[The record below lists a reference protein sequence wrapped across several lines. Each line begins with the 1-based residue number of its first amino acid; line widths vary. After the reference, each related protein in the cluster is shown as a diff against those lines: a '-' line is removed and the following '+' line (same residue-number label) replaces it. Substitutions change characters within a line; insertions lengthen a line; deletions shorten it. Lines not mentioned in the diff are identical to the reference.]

1 MKFRRVLAFILAI
14 MVFSSVGAFA
24 AYNPPDSP
32 DASAYIAGYAARVIN
47 GGNGVLKVSFD
58 VTGTATMARI
68 GATTIYIYKS
78 NGTQVA
84 TIHSIDS
91 GRSGM
96 MASNTIYHG
105 DTESIY
111 VGAGSYYAV
120 VTFYAKNSSGGI
132 GTKTVQTGTKTI
144 TNP

>member
-1 MKFRRVLAFILAI
+1 MKFRRCFALILVI
-14 MVFSSVGAFA
+14 MVFLNVGALA

-32 DASAYIAGYAARVIN
+32 DASAYIAGYSAAVLN
-47 GGNGVLKVSFD
+47 GGNGVLKISFD

-68 GATTIYIYKS
+68 GASTIDIYKS
-78 NGTQVA
+78 NGTYV
-84 TIHSIDS
+84 TTLTWSDS
-91 GRSGM
+91 GRGGM
-96 MASNTIYHG
+96 MASNTIYNG
-105 DTESIY
+105 DTESVY

-120 VTFYAKNSSGGI
+120 VCFYAKNYSGGV